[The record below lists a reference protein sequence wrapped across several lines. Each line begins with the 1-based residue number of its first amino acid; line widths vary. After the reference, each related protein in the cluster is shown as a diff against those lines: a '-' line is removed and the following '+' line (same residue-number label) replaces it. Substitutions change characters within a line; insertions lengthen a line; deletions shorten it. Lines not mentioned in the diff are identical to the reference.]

1 MAIRRGLI
9 ILQITLKSAVMSS
22 SKKSSNRLAEKFAAK
37 TELTGSARKIPEGK
51 NAGNAQLNEV
61 IEVTVALR
69 SKTSIGN
76 YVKGMAK
83 GKQKPV
89 SREVYNRRFGASAED
104 VLLVRE
110 FAQLHNL
117 TVIQVSL
124 PKRSV
129 ILKGTVQ
136 QFCEAFG
143 VYLSNFTP
151 ESGLSYRGRSG
162 TIRIPEALQ
171 GIVTGVFGLDNRPQA
186 RPMFRMLHKEGHLI
200 LPQAA
205 AVSYNPDAVAKAYKY
220 PKDVTGEGQ
229 CIGLIELGG
238 GYRNEDLQ
246 NFFQKLGLPLP
257 SVSAQSVDGAHN
269 APSTPDSADGEV
281 ALDIEVAGAVAPGAR
296 IVVYF
301 APNTDKGFL
310 DAINTAIHDEENKPS
325 VISISWGAAEGQWT
339 AQALSNF
346 NDAFMSAAALGVSIT
361 VAAGDNGSSDRQ
373 ADGKAHVDFP
383 AGSPYTLA
391 CGGTKLLSNSE
402 TVWNDQDGWATGG
415 GISDVF
421 PVPDYQ
427 KNISLPASVN
437 SKQHKGRGVPD
448 IAGNA
453 DSATGYNILV
463 DGQWTVIGGTSA
475 VAPLIAGLIAL
486 ANQKLKKNVGFIHP
500 KIYATKAAVF
510 KDITQ
515 GNNIT
520 ATNGGYTAAKG
531 WDACT
536 GLGVPLGAI
545 VGEL

>member
-1 MAIRRGLI
+1 MP
-9 ILQITLKSAVMSS
+9 S

-37 TELTGSARKIPEGK
+37 TELAGSARKIPEGK
-51 NAGNAQLNEV
+51 NTGYARLNEV
-61 IEVTVALR
+61 IEVTVTLR
-69 SKTSIGN
+69 GKTSISN
-76 YVKGMAK
+76 YIKGMSR

-89 SREVYNRRFGASAED
+89 SREVYNRRFGASADD
-104 VLLVRE
+104 VRLVRE

-117 TVIQVSL
+117 TVVQTSL
-124 PKRSV
+124 AKRSV

-136 QFCEAFG
+136 QCCEAFG
-143 VYLSNFTP
+143 IYLSNFVP
-151 ESGLSYRGRSG
+151 ESGIAYRGRTG
-162 TIRIPEALQ
+162 TITIPEALK

-186 RPMFRMLHKEGHLI
+186 RPMFRMLHKDGHVI

-205 AVSYNPDAVAKAYKY
+205 AVSYNPDAVAKAYQY

-229 CIGLIELGG
+229 CIALIELGG
-238 GYRNEDLQ
+238 GYRNTDLQ
-246 NFFQKLGLPLP
+246 NYFQKLGIALP

-269 APSTPDSADGEV
+269 APSTPDTADGEV

-310 DAINTAIHDEENKPS
+310 DAISSAIHDEENKPS
-325 VISISWGAAEGQWT
+325 VISISWGAAESQWT
-339 AQALSNF
+339 VQALSNF
-346 NDAFMSAAALGVSIT
+346 NEAFMSAAALGVSIT
-361 VAAGDNGSSDRQ
+361 VAAGDSGSSDRQ
-373 ADGKAHVDFP
+373 TDGKAHVDFP
-383 AGSPYTLA
+383 AASPYVLA
-391 CGGTKLLSNSE
+391 CGGTKLLSNAE
-402 TVWNDQDGWATGG
+402 TVWNDEDGWATGG

-427 KNISLPASVN
+427 KAISLPPSVN

-448 IAGNA
+448 IAANA

-486 ANQKLKKNVGFIHP
+486 ANQKLKRNVGFIHP
-500 KIYATKAAVF
+500 KIYATNAAVF
-510 KDITQ
+510 RDITQ

-536 GLGVPLGAI
+536 GLGVPLGAV
-545 VGEL
+545 VGVL